1 MEAAAFV
8 EKLRTIEIDA
18 SLLKKQGVSDEF
30 IEDIKRA
37 YIVLPKALSIESQ
50 YAIVELVENY
60 DCSNLEI
67 GMVTLTAK
75 TEESGNFIYFGK
87 ANEHDLAIDTITG
100 AVVLLESGFDDLL
113 FNCAQNDRCFLSAIF
128 NAALF
133 LEKRAVEVDLYEN
146 VELNIQMAEE
156 FGDMAGGSAYYD
168 FYKMMLGV

>member
-1 MEAAAFV
+1 MEAAEFV
-8 EKLRTIEIDA
+8 EKLRSIEIDA

-60 DCSNLEI
+60 DCSHLEI

-113 FNCAQNDRCFLSAIF
+113 FNCAQNDRYFLSAIF
-128 NAALF
+128 NVAAF
-133 LEKRAVEVDLYEN
+133 LERRSVEEGLYEN
-146 VELNIQMAEE
+146 EELNIEMAEE
-156 FGDMAGGSAYYD
+156 FGDIAGGSAYYD